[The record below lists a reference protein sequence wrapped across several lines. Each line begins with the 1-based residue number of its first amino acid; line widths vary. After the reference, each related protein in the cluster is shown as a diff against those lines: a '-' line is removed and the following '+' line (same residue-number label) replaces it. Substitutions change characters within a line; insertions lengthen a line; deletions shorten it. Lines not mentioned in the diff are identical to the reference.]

1 MQRVTRRSFVTSV
14 GAASVLSTSAV
25 LGAARSTEL
34 ANENAANA
42 AGTATPDMSV
52 AERPTYLFFNAAE
65 VLFIEAAC
73 ERLIPADESGTGALG
88 AGVPNYL
95 DKQLGGAWGA
105 GERLY
110 RSGPWAPGTPQQ
122 GYQLPFTPAE
132 LFRNCL
138 RAIDRQLGAANTL
151 FHEMSPDQ
159 QDAYLK
165 SLESDGHDLDGVP
178 SVIFFD
184 MLLAMSIEGFFA
196 DPVYGGNKDMV
207 AWRMIGFP
215 GAYADYYEAID
226 KHGVKFVREP
236 MSLAEDGRGH
246 VHMHPDIPASL

>member
-1 MQRVTRRSFVTSV
+1 MDKVTRRLFVTTV
-14 GAASVLSTSAV
+14 GAATMVPATTLLSP
-25 LGAARSTEL
+25 AAP
-34 ANENAANA
+34 AATA
-42 AGTATPDMSV
+42 AKSPATADP
-52 AERPTYLFFNAAE
+52 AGPTYLFFNAEE

-73 ERLIPADESGTGALG
+73 ERLIPADESGPGALG

-110 RSGPWAPGTPQQ
+110 RSGPWQSGTPSQ

-132 LFRNCL
+132 LFHAAL
-138 RAIDRQLGAANTL
+138 RAINRDLQAHGMP
-151 FHEMSPDQ
+151 FHGMLAEA

-165 SLESDGHDLDGVP
+165 SLESGAHDLDGIP
-178 SVIFFD
+178 STVFFD
-184 MLLAMSIEGFFA
+184 LLLQMTVEGFFS
-196 DPVYGGNKDMV
+196 DPVYGGNRDMV

-226 KHGVKFVREP
+226 KHGVKYERAP
-236 MSLAEDGRGH
+236 LSLAEDGQGH
-246 VHMHPDIPASL
+246 IHMRQDIPANL